1 MKEWY
6 KAEPKENQT

>member
-6 KAEPKENQT
+6 KEQ